1 MSWSVWTCS
10 FKYNHRASLF
20 STVTSPAPQQWTE
33 DQLLSCKWN
42 TACRCSL
49 KCHSSRIPS
58 LVLFYFLSLKSIIYL
73 WIKTYNWITRFT
85 IEIHKKRS
93 ALRRNK
99 GVKTRYVCVCVSFT
113 DGLQHQVLWHES
125 SCSSLYANLFHT
137 GARTRTTHAERQS
150 SPCVDVSERHQ
161 QWRQMSLFYVPSH
174 TQTHTL
180 TALCRKLLCISGIF

>member
-1 MSWSVWTCS
+1 MLWSVWTCS

-20 STVTSPAPQQWTE
+20 PTVTSPAPQQWTE

-85 IEIHKKRS
+85 IEIHKNEVHYEEIKVS
-93 ALRRNK
+93 KL
-99 GVKTRYVCVCVSFT
+99 GMCVCVYRSLMGFSIKCSGMKAAVLHCMLISFT
-113 DGLQHQVLWHES
+113 RAHGRARLTLNV
-125 SCSSLYANLFHT
+125 SLVRAWMSQSVTNSEDKCLCFMFPATRKHT
-137 GARTRTTHAERQS
+137 R
-150 SPCVDVSERHQ
+150 
-161 QWRQMSLFYVPSH
+161 
-174 TQTHTL
+174 
-180 TALCRKLLCISGIF
+180 